1 MKKIFYTLF
10 CILTSISS
18 CQNHQQAEISTIETI
33 NVHIDNKNSILN
45 LIDDI
50 EIIPLQ
56 TDTNCLISTFDKL
69 EYYKDSELYLIF
81 DNRQVIS
88 LFSKDGHF
96 ISNSQSMIGDGP
108 QNYQIAV
115 DAIYNSFN
123 KCIEILSPYGDIY
136 QYDIHFNF
144 IKKKKINSNSLIFT
158 RFFPINETQYIL
170 TPVIR
175 GYEDAVIY
183 IYDFN
188 KEEISNPISYQND
201 CITTLRMNYNPF
213 TLIDQ
218 SVFISPL
225 CLNYYFYNIDIEKQK
240 LTPYLKLDFGSN
252 SISKKNLIRQFGNP
266 CFNMDDR
273 NGIEKNLKIINKMNS
288 KLLNSNE
295 YLPVIKMINSR
306 YIYLYIIKGTDRI
319 TYIYDRLKKEAYTQ
333 TNNSTFKINFCLNIE
348 NNILTSIIQPYE
360 IDNYLNTSIIP
371 SKELEKLKV
380 VKEDNNPIIVKYKL
394 KEY

>member
-213 TLIDQ
+213 TLINK
-218 SVFISPL
+218 SIFISPL
-225 CLNYYFYNIDIEKQK
+225 CLNYYFYRFSAEEQK
-240 LTPYLKLDFGSN
+240 LIPFIKLDFEN
-252 SISKKNLIRQFGNP
+252 KSISKKNLIKQFGNP
-266 CFNMDDR
+266 ESKMNNQDE
-273 NGIEKNLKIINKMNS
+273 IKKNFKILNNMNS
-288 KLLNSNE
+288 KLLNSEE
-295 YLPVIKMINSR
+295 YLPVIKMINDN
-306 YIYLYIIKGTDRI
+306 YIYIYIIKGKDRI
-319 TYIYDRLKKEAYTQ
+319 TYLYDRIKKRSYTQ
-333 TNNSTFKINFCLNIE
+333 TNNSSFKMNFCLNIE
-348 NNILTSIIQPYE
+348 GNTLTSIIQPYE
-360 IDNYLNTSIIP
+360 VDDYLNTSIIP
-371 SKELEKLKV
+371 PKELEKLKII
-380 VKEDNNPIIVKYKL
+380 KEDDNPIIVKYKL